1 MAMTTYQATI
11 IPLSKWARDKIIR
24 IARKFVWA
32 GEDGEHASKG
42 HALVNWK
49 MVCQPK
55 ELGGLG
61 MPDLVCFRRALR
73 L

>member
-1 MAMTTYQATI
+1 MAMTTYQSTI

-24 IARKFVWA
+24 IAWNFVWA
-32 GEDGEHASKG
+32 DEDGEHASKG

-49 MVCQPK
+49 MFCQPK

-61 MPDLVCFRRALR
+61 MPDLVCFRHALR